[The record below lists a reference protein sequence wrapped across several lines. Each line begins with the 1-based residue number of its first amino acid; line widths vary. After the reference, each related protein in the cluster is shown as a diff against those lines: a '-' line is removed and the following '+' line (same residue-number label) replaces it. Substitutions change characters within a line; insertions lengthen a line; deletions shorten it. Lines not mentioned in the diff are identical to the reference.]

1 MLVIWG
7 SKIRFKALATL
18 VFFCP
23 RCGGDR
29 QGERRV
35 ARRWFTLFWI
45 PVIPQKEVGEVV
57 TCGTCGTD
65 FEPAVADQP
74 TTADLS
80 QILGNAVRVLT
91 AMIVRTG
98 SVTSPSLRAAAVAD
112 VRVVEVGY
120 DDATLSSDVAAVDPA
135 VAESYVGPLAEGLAV
150 AGKERLLGDLVRVA
164 LAGGTVTPDQ
174 RRVLD
179 LAGRGLG
186 LTPAHVTG
194 IVSSVVA
201 ASTPA
206 PPPIEPPTD
215 GATPGGAPSAG

>member
-1 MLVIWG
+1 MLIIFG
-7 SKIRFKALATL
+7 LRIRFRTIE
-18 VFFCP
+18 VIQFFCP

-29 QGERRV
+29 QGALRA
-35 ARRWFTLFWI
+35 ARRWFTVFWV
-45 PVIPQKEVGEVV
+45 PLVPLKEVGRVV
-57 TCGTCGTD
+57 ECGTCQSR

-80 QILGNAVRVLT
+80 EVLRNAVRVLT

-98 SVTSPSLRAAAVAD
+98 EADDAAMRAAAVAE
-112 VRVVEVGY
+112 VRAASDGY
-120 DDATLSSDVAAVDPA
+120 DDGLLASDVAGVDPSQ
-135 VAESYVGPLAEGLAV
+135 AEQYVGPLATGLQV

-164 LAGGTVTPDQ
+164 LAGGTVTTDQ

-194 IVSSVVA
+194 IVTSVVA
-201 ASTPA
+201 ARTPE
-206 PPPIEPPTD
+206 PPRAAEPPTD
-215 GATPGGAPSAG
+215 GATPGT